1 MIQIEI
7 LTDINNIE
15 RDKDK
20 NEYNWTLTNEWSDQK
35 TQLNHETISKMLC
48 ELSTK

>member
-7 LTDINNIE
+7 LTDINDI
-15 RDKDK
+15 KK
-20 NEYNWTLTNEWSDQK
+20 NENKNKHNWIFTNEWSDQK
-35 TQLNHETISKMLC
+35 TQSNCETVFEMLY